1 MHCFMSRPFAIAMS
15 SSSGRFVQ
23 AAGGVAVV
31 AVCIVGHF
39 SLTWFATRSVQ
50 AEHPWI
56 FGFVVAI
63 LVEAVLAVAC
73 LAGPAPR
80 GQANAELGF
89 RGLRL
94 SPVPV
99 PLDHIQGAVQLELLF
114 RCPLRRSR
122 RCAALPGGALR

>member
-1 MHCFMSRPFAIAMS
+1 MS

-73 LAGPAPR
+73 LAGPPGARERGAGVPR
-80 GQANAELGF
+80 SKTL
-89 RGLRL
+89 
-94 SPVPV
+94 P
-99 PLDHIQGAVQLELLF
+99 
-114 RCPLRRSR
+114 CPYR
-122 RCAALPGGALR
+122 